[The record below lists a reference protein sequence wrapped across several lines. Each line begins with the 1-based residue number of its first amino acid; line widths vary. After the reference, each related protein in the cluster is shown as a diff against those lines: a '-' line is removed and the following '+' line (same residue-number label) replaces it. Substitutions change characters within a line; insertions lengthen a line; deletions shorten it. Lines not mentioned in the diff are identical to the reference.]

1 MLPRKLIKTKIRAEL
16 KNKKS
21 FLEVRDDLQNQKTTV
36 RSITANYIKSIHDNK
51 DLNIFIEVFENEAI
65 NRANEID
72 EKIKSKTQ
80 GKLAGMIIAIKDNL
94 CYENHLVTASSK
106 ILKGFKS
113 NYSATAIERL
123 LKEDAIIIG
132 RVNCDEFAMGSTNKN
147 SVYGPPLNPL
157 NKKMVTG
164 GSSGGSAAAVAANLC
179 MVSLGSDT
187 GGSVRQPA
195 SFCGVFGFKPT
206 YSRVSRYGLIS
217 YASSFDQI
225 GVLSKF
231 LFDNALVLE
240 VISGHDHN
248 DNTSSKKRVEP
259 YSNFEKKP
267 NYKIAFLK
275 ETLDLKGLDR
285 SIKKSTLD
293 LIESLKS
300 SGHQVEICS
309 FPLLEYLVPTYYVL
323 TTAEASSN
331 LARYDGVRYGHRSSE
346 AENLNDTFVKS
357 RSEGFGQEVKR
368 RIMLGAFVLS
378 SEYQDAYYTKAQKIR
393 SLIQKETNKIF
404 ENFDFIVTPSTPHT
418 AFEID
423 SETDDPTDLYIEDI
437 FTVHANLSGNPA
449 ISVPFGKC
457 KKNLPFGIQIQA
469 KNFDEKK
476 IFNFVNQFLTHNI

>member
-1 MLPRKLIKTKIRAEL
+1 MKTFCAYKDFSEALKFKKTSCFQNTSAYIEKIS
-16 KNKKS
+16 KS
-21 FLEVRDDLQNQKTTV
+21 
-36 RSITANYIKSIHDNK
+36 K
-51 DLNIFIEVFENEAI
+51 DLNIFIEVYENEALK
-65 NRANEID
+65 RAKEID
-72 EKIKSKTQ
+72 KKIKHKTQ

-94 CYENHLVTASSK
+94 CYDNHLVTASSK
-106 ILKGFKS
+106 ILNGFKS

-147 SVYGPPLNPL
+147 SVYGPTLNPL
-157 NKKMVTG
+157 NKKLVTG

-225 GVLSKF
+225 GVLSNS

-240 VISGHDHN
+240 IISGYDHN
-248 DNTSSKKRVEP
+248 DNTSSKQRVES

-275 ETLDLKGLDR
+275 ESLEINGIDP
-285 SIKKSTLD
+285 SIKKSISD

-300 SGHQVEICS
+300 SGHQVEIYS

-331 LARYDGVRYGHRSSE
+331 LARYDGIRYGHRSSE
-346 AENLNDTFVKS
+346 VENLYDTFVKS
-357 RSEGFGQEVKR
+357 RTEGFGQEVKR
-368 RIMLGAFVLS
+368 RIMLGTFVLS

-404 ENFDFIVTPSTPHT
+404 EKFDFIITPSTPHT

>member
-1 MLPRKLIKTKIRAEL
+1 M

-21 FLEVRDDLQNQKTTV
+21 FLQVRDDLQNKKTTV

-113 NYSATAIERL
+113 NYSATAIEKL
-123 LKEDAIIIG
+123 LNEDAIIIG

-206 YSRVSRYGLIS
+206 YSSVSRYGLIS

-225 GVLSKF
+225 GVLSNS

-248 DNTSSKKRVEP
+248 DNTSSKKRVQS
-259 YSNFEKKP
+259 YSNFEKKH

-275 ETLDLKGLDR
+275 ETLDLKGLDS
-285 SIKKSTLD
+285 SIKKSTLG

-300 SGHQVEICS
+300 SGHQVEIYS
-309 FPLLEYLVPTYYVL
+309 FPFLEYLVPTYYVL

-331 LARYDGVRYGHRSSE
+331 LARYDGIRYGHRSSE

-357 RSEGFGQEVKR
+357 RTEGFGQEVKR
-368 RIMLGAFVLS
+368 RIMLGTFVLS
-378 SEYQDAYYTKAQKIR
+378 SEYQEAYYTKAQKIR

-404 ENFDFIVTPSTPHT
+404 ENFDFIITPSTPRT

-423 SETDDPTDLYIEDI
+423 RETDDPTDLYIEDI

-449 ISVPFGKC
+449 ISVPLGKC